1 MKGKFRNSPLLVITF
16 KAKLKM
22 QDRKTEFDLARDFQ
36 NIWHPC
42 TQHKDFEKIKP
53 LLVERAEGVYLYDR
67 EGKRYLDVISSWWVN
82 LLGHNHPR
90 LNAALKNQ
98 LEKMAHVMFAGI
110 THQPAIDLA
119 SSLVKASPEKLS
131 KVFFSDN
138 GSTSVEVALK
148 MSLQYWQQSG
158 KSNKTRFIYLKGG
171 YHGETIGALSV
182 CGLDIFRDKFEKV
195 LPNNIGIEGPD
206 CFRCPYGLNRDS
218 CQAECFEPMEKAL
231 EENDIAG
238 VIVEPLVQGA
248 AGMKIYPS
256 VYLKKLQAAC
266 DSHSVH
272 LIFDEVAVAF
282 GRTGSLFVSKE
293 LNISPTFLCLSKG
306 ITSGY
311 LPLAATLT
319 TEEIYSAFYDDFPSW
334 KLFSHSHS
342 YSANPLA
349 CSVANETL
357 IILNEDNFME
367 ELRPKIKLMEQ
378 IGKKISEES
387 KWCGEFRQQGM
398 IAAFELVKN
407 KKDKKP
413 FPTESRIG
421 YKIYLEGLKRGI
433 FLRPLGDV
441 IYFIPPLIIS
451 EEEII
456 MMMNIAQECIAAVLD

>member
-1 MKGKFRNSPLLVITF
+1 
-16 KAKLKM
+16 M
-22 QDRKTEFDLARDFQ
+22 QDRKTELDLALDFQ

-90 LNAALKNQ
+90 LNAVLKNQ

-119 SSLVKASPEKLS
+119 SSLVRASPEKLS

-195 LPNNIGIEGPD
+195 LSNNLGIEGPD
-206 CFRCPYGLNRDS
+206 CFHCPYGLNRDS

-256 VYLKKLQAAC
+256 VYLKKLQSAC
-266 DSHSVH
+266 DSHSIH
-272 LIFDEVAVAF
+272 LIFDEVAVGF
-282 GRTGSLFVSKE
+282 GRTGSLFVSDE

-319 TEEIYSAFYDDFPSW
+319 TEEIYSAFYDDFPSG
-334 KLFSHSHS
+334 KLFIHSHS

-349 CSVANETL
+349 CAVANETL
-357 IILNEDNFME
+357 AILNEHNFMLN
-367 ELRPKIKLMEQ
+367 LRPKIKLIGQ

-398 IAAFELVKN
+398 IAALELVRN
-407 KKDKKP
+407 KKDKESFLP
-413 FPTESRIG
+413 ESRIG
-421 YKIYLEGLKRGI
+421 YKIYLEGLKRGV

-441 IYFIPPLIIS
+441 IYFIPPLVIS
-451 EEEII
+451 EEEIKT
-456 MMMNIAQECIAAVLD
+456 MMNIAQECIAVVLD

>member
-1 MKGKFRNSPLLVITF
+1 
-16 KAKLKM
+16 M
-22 QDRKTEFDLARDFQ
+22 QDRKIEFDLARDFQ

-42 TQHKDFEKIKP
+42 TQHKDFETIKP

-67 EGKRYLDVISSWWVN
+67 EGKKYLDAISSWWVN

-90 LNAALKNQ
+90 LNAALNSQ

-119 SSLVKASPEKLS
+119 SSLIKKSSDRLS

-148 MSLQYWQQSG
+148 MSLQFWQQSG
-158 KSNKTRFIYLKGG
+158 KSNKTRFVYLKGG

-182 CGLDIFRDKFEKV
+182 CGLNIFRDKFEKV
-195 LPNNIGIEGPD
+195 LSNNISVEGPD
-206 CFRCPYGLNRDS
+206 CFRCPYNLHRDT
-218 CQAECFEPMEKAL
+218 CQAECFEPMEKVL
-231 EENDIAG
+231 GDDDIAG
-238 VIVEPLVQGA
+238 VIIEPLVQGA
-248 AGMKIYPS
+248 AGMKIYPP
-256 VYLKKLQAAC
+256 VYLKKLKSAC
-266 DSHSVH
+266 DSNSTH

-282 GRTGSLFVSKE
+282 GRTGALFVSKE
-293 LNISPTFLCLSKG
+293 LGISPTFLCLSKG

-319 TEEIYSAFYDDFPSW
+319 TEDIYSAFYDDFPSW
-334 KLFSHSHS
+334 KMFIHSHS

-357 IILNEDNFME
+357 EILNENNFLDQ
-367 ELRPKIKLMEQ
+367 LRPKINQMDQ
-378 IGKKISEES
+378 IGRKISEES

-398 IAAFELVKN
+398 IAAFELVTS
-407 KKDKKP
+407 KKDKKS
-413 FPTESRIG
+413 FPPGSRIG
-421 YKIYLEGLKRGI
+421 YKIYLEGLKRGV

-451 EEEII
+451 EEEI
-456 MMMNIAQECIAAVLD
+456 MMMMDVARECISVVLD

>member
-1 MKGKFRNSPLLVITF
+1 
-16 KAKLKM
+16 M
-22 QDRKTEFDLARDFQ
+22 QDRKTELDLALDFQ

-119 SSLVKASPEKLS
+119 SSLVRASPEKLS

-158 KSNKTRFIYLKGG
+158 KSNKTRFVFLKGG

-256 VYLKKLQAAC
+256 VYLKKLQSAC
-266 DSHSVH
+266 DSHSIH
-272 LIFDEVAVAF
+272 LIFDEVAVGF
-282 GRTGSLFVSKE
+282 GRTGSLFVSDE

-319 TEEIYSAFYDDFPSW
+319 TEEIYSAFYDDFPSRR
-334 KLFSHSHS
+334 LFIHSHS

-349 CSVANETL
+349 CAVANETL
-357 IILNEDNFME
+357 AILNEHNFMLN
-367 ELRPKIKLMEQ
+367 LRPKIKLIGQ

-398 IAAFELVKN
+398 IAALELVRN
-407 KKDKKP
+407 KKDKESFLP
-413 FPTESRIG
+413 ESRVG

-441 IYFIPPLIIS
+441 IYFIPPLVIS
-451 EEEII
+451 EEEIKT
-456 MMMNIAQECIAAVLD
+456 MMNIAQECIAVVLD

>member
-1 MKGKFRNSPLLVITF
+1 
-16 KAKLKM
+16 M

-42 TQHKDFEKIKP
+42 TQQKDFETIKP
-53 LLVERAEGVYLYDR
+53 LLVDRAEGVYLYDR

-98 LEKMAHVMFAGI
+98 MEKMAHVMFAGI

-119 SSLVKASPEKLS
+119 SSLVEVSPEKLS

-158 KSNKTRFIYLKGG
+158 ESNKTRFIYLKGG

-195 LPNNIGIEGPD
+195 LLNNLGVEGPD

-238 VIVEPLVQGA
+238 VIIEPLVQGA
-248 AGMKIYPS
+248 AGMKIYPP
-256 VYLKKLQAAC
+256 VYLKKLKAAC
-266 DSHSVH
+266 DSYSAH
-272 LIFDEVAVAF
+272 LIFDEIAVAF

-334 KLFSHSHS
+334 KLFIHSHS

-349 CSVANETL
+349 CAVANETL
-357 IILNEDNFME
+357 VILNENNFIRK
-367 ELRPKIKLMEQ
+367 LRPKINLIGQ
-378 IGKKISEES
+378 IGKKIYEES

-398 IAAFELVKN
+398 IAALELVKN
-407 KKDKKP
+407 KDKKEP
-413 FPTESRIG
+413 FLLESRVG
-421 YKIYLEGLKRGI
+421 YKIYLEGLKRGV

-441 IYFIPPLIIS
+441 IYFIPPLVIS
-451 EEEII
+451 EEEIKR
-456 MMMNIAQECIAAVLD
+456 MMT

>member
-1 MKGKFRNSPLLVITF
+1 
-16 KAKLKM
+16 M
-22 QDRKTEFDLARDFQ
+22 QDRKIEFDLARDFQ

-42 TQHKDFEKIKP
+42 TQHKDFETIKP

-67 EGKRYLDVISSWWVN
+67 EGKKYLDAISSWWVN

-90 LNAALKNQ
+90 LNAALNSQ

-119 SSLVKASPEKLS
+119 SSLIKKSSDRLS

-148 MSLQYWQQSG
+148 MSLQFWQQSG
-158 KSNKTRFIYLKGG
+158 KSNKTRFVYLKGG

-182 CGLDIFRDKFEKV
+182 CGLNIFRDKFEKV
-195 LPNNIGIEGPD
+195 LSNNISVEGPD
-206 CFRCPYGLNRDS
+206 CFRCPYNLHRDT
-218 CQAECFEPMEKAL
+218 CQAECFEPMEKVL
-231 EENDIAG
+231 GDDDIAG
-238 VIVEPLVQGA
+238 VIIEPLVQGA
-248 AGMKIYPS
+248 AGMKIYPP
-256 VYLKKLQAAC
+256 VYLKKLKSAC
-266 DSHSVH
+266 DSNSTH

-282 GRTGSLFVSKE
+282 GRTGALFVSKE
-293 LNISPTFLCLSKG
+293 LGISPTFLCLSKG

-319 TEEIYSAFYDDFPSW
+319 TEDIYSAFYDDFPSW
-334 KLFSHSHS
+334 KMFIHSHS

-349 CSVANETL
+349 CSVANEAL
-357 IILNEDNFME
+357 KILNENNFLE
-367 ELRPKIKLMEQ
+367 QLRPKINQMSQ
-378 IGKKISEES
+378 MGRKIFEES

-398 IAAFELVKN
+398 IAAFELVTS
-407 KKDKKP
+407 KKDKKS
-413 FPTESRIG
+413 FPPGSRIG
-421 YKIYLEGLKRGI
+421 YKIYLEGLKRGV

-451 EEEII
+451 EEEI
-456 MMMNIAQECIAAVLD
+456 MMMMDVAKECISVVLD